1 MKDKRQFQEF
11 EAFKKAVSANGI
23 KEFIAFS
30 AALGACDGSH
40 L

>member
-1 MKDKRQFQEF
+1 MNDKRQFYKF
-11 EAFKKAVSANGI
+11 EGFKKTVPANGI

-30 AALGACDGSH
+30 AAFRACDGIH

>member
-1 MKDKRQFQEF
+1 MQDKGQFYEF
-11 EAFKKAVSANGI
+11 EVFKKAVSANGI

-30 AALGACDGSH
+30 AAFRACDGIH